1 MKFYDRENELKL
13 LRDMLPR
20 GSRGMIKSN
29 TTFSYSYIDQVL
41 KGKRHNLVIM
51 NKALGIAR
59 KIMLSKKM
67 TSSLIVNQ
75 YNTVISLFYTSRD
88 FPAGFLS
95 RPALYILR
103 CGVGQRA

>member
-1 MKFYDRENELKL
+1 MNENELKL
-13 LRDMLPR
+13 LREMLPR

-59 KIMLSKKM
+59 KLMLSKKM
-67 TSSLIVNQ
+67 TSIKFQEIMAMLNGAQ
-75 YNTVISLFYTSRD
+75 TPPLPQTPD
-88 FPAGFLS
+88 TPTT
-95 RPALYILR
+95 
-103 CGVGQRA
+103 